1 MFCCFVILLSAFS
14 TNSLPDRL
22 TGQKK
27 ISIDKMLFCLLLF
40 CRLPILTTKPQ
51 NNKTTKPQTYI
62 DCSNIRKKAEP
73 AGKPLHSQRIL
84 LYVVYERDGRSVQE
98 LQTMRVPLPSMF
110 SYTEDSLLLL
120 CINSLNLLTY
130 KVEVVTE
137 TLHLAIHLID
147 EGITLLTCS

>member
-1 MFCCFVILLSAFS
+1 
-14 TNSLPDRL
+14 
-22 TGQKK
+22 
-27 ISIDKMLFCLLLF
+27 MLFCRFVDLLF

-62 DCSNIRKKAEP
+62 DCSHIRKKAEP

-98 LQTMRVPLPSMF
+98 LQTMRVLLPSMF
-110 SYTEDSLLLL
+110 SYTGDSLLLL
-120 CINSLNLLTY
+120 CIDGLNLLTY

-147 EGITLLTCS
+147 EGVTLLACGREEGEIVLISLQLLLQLVVATGET

>member
-1 MFCCFVILLSAFS
+1 MSICCFV
-14 TNSLPDRL
+14 D
-22 TGQKK
+22 
-27 ISIDKMLFCLLLF
+27 LLF

-51 NNKTTKPQTYI
+51 NHKPI
-62 DCSNIRKKAEP
+62 LMFLRECSHIRKKAEP

-98 LQTMRVPLPSMF
+98 LQTMRVLLPSMF
-110 SYTEDSLLLL
+110 SYTGDSLLLL

-147 EGITLLTCS
+147 EGVTLLTCSREEGEIVLISLQLLLQLVVATGET

>member
-1 MFCCFVILLSAFS
+1 MLFCCFV
-14 TNSLPDRL
+14 D
-22 TGQKK
+22 
-27 ISIDKMLFCLLLF
+27 LLF
-40 CRLPILTTKPQ
+40 CRLPILTTKPL
-51 NNKTTKPQTYI
+51 NHKTTKPQTYI
-62 DCSNIRKKAEP
+62 DVCLNVQIYEKKAEP

-98 LQTMRVPLPSMF
+98 LQTMRVLLPSMF
-110 SYTEDSLLLL
+110 SYTEDNLLLL

-147 EGITLLTCS
+147 EGITLLTCSREEGEIVLISLQLLLQLVVATGET

>member
-1 MFCCFVILLSAFS
+1 
-14 TNSLPDRL
+14 
-22 TGQKK
+22 
-27 ISIDKMLFCLLLF
+27 MLFCRFVVLLF

-51 NNKTTKPQTYI
+51 NHKTTKPQTYI
-62 DCSNIRKKAEP
+62 DCSHIRKKAGP

-98 LQTMRVPLPSMF
+98 LQTMRVLLPSMF
-110 SYTEDSLLLL
+110 SYTGDNLLLL

-137 TLHLAIHLID
+137 TLHLAVHLID
-147 EGITLLTCS
+147 EGITLLACGREEGEIVLISLQLLLQLVIATGET